1 MRGIPAIKGVMT
13 PFPYHVSIGDS
24 LDDAKR
30 LMERHEIRHLPV
42 MDGGELVG
50 VVSERDIHKLL
61 ENLTIGTSE
70 EELLVRDAY
79 VQDFYV
85 VDLNERLDRVLL
97 TMAERHIGSVLV
109 TKQDRLAGLFTVTD
123 ACRSFAQFLRS
134 KFAVPPSDDPGDA
147 A

>member
-1 MRGIPAIKGVMT
+1 MRGIPTIKSVMT
-13 PFPYHVSIGDS
+13 PFPYHVAVGDS
-24 LDDAKR
+24 LDAAKR
-30 LMERHEIRHLPV
+30 LMEKHDIRHLPV

-70 EELLVRDAY
+70 QDLLVHDAC
-79 VQDFYV
+79 VEDLYV
-85 VDLNERLDRVLL
+85 VDLNERLDLVLL

-109 TKQDRLAGLFTVTD
+109 TKQGRLAGLYTVTD
-123 ACRSFAQFLRS
+123 ACRGFAKFLRS
-134 KFAVPPSDDPGDA
+134 HFAAPVSDDPDDA